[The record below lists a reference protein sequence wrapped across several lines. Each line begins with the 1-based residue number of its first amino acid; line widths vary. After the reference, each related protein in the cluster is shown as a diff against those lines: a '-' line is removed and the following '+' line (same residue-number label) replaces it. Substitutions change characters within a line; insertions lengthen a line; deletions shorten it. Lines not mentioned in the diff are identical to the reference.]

1 MLSTLVA
8 LVSFASTVSVSRAAF
23 VLQQQLQTG
32 QSSSNSVKTAL
43 TATTSTPS
51 SQWWP
56 PSSTTVGSFRSSTGD
71 RKTGIIP
78 GSSREYDLYPHQQEQ
93 EQQQQQQQHRW
104 LGTDEIHAGNPSSP
118 HSQQSLSTVSRNLPV
133 DPLAAARLR
142 NAVHQAACDALI
154 YQNRWKF
161 CIAVWDEQLLDW
173 LVGTAC
179 PGSFWTPRTYMV
191 LAATTTTTITG
202 GMQQHDHPIWY
213 EWEGTKRVILSLNG
227 SPSESVQKLRS
238 LASRILP
245 RLSNSGRRET
255 DLPVFDTIILTSSQ
269 LQNLLNQVSSEIRT
283 NHLTAEQN
291 HLQQQ
296 QMDNKKRRK
305 KKRNKQKT
313 KDEPWVI
320 ALESNPQSG
329 IVLSLNVLKA
339 AKQLIVVQDTKS
351 WNIDLDCSVE
361 EILPQCLWLET
372 SVESRMLQ
380 GEQCISVESFLTNL
394 EETTYVPPQTPEE
407 VPWGDW

>member
-1 MLSTLVA
+1 MLSLLLVA
-8 LVSFASTVSVSRAAF
+8 LVSFASTVSLSRAAF
-23 VLQQQLQTG
+23 VLQQQQQTG
-32 QSSSNSVKTAL
+32 QSSSNSVITAIK
-43 TATTSTPS
+43 ATTSTPS
-51 SQWWP
+51 SKWWP
-56 PSSTTVGSFRSSTGD
+56 PSSTTVGSFRSSAVD

-78 GSSREYDLYPHQQEQ
+78 GSSREYDLYPHQEDKEEQ
-93 EQQQQQQQHRW
+93 RR
-104 LGTDEIHAGNPSSP
+104 LGPDEPHGGTPSSP
-118 HSQQSLSTVSRNLPV
+118 HTQQSLSTVSRKLPV

-191 LAATTTTTITG
+191 LAAATTTITS

-255 DLPVFDTIILTSSQ
+255 DIPVFDTIILTSSQ
-269 LQNLLNQVSSEIRT
+269 LQNLLNQVASEMRT
-283 NHLTAEQN
+283 NHLNAERN

-296 QMDNKKRRK
+296 QMYNKKRRK
-305 KKRNKQKT
+305 KKRKKQKT

-339 AKQLIVVQDTKS
+339 AKQLIVVQDTGC

-361 EILPQCLWLET
+361 EFIPQCLWLET
-372 SVESRMLQ
+372 SVESRMSQ
-380 GEQCISVESFLTNL
+380 GEQCISDESFVTNL

-407 VPWGDW
+407 VPWGNW